1 MKELLIK
8 YGATPPPDPKKK
20 AQDKVKT
27 VAPAQPVKKVNER
40 LIPKEFVL
48 QILDKGHY
56 RPITDE
62 EFDLLKQELPD
73 IAMLFEDEATIE
85 KMPVPPIDESA
96 PIQYHWEKVAMR
108 MMKHLMKLNQAYLFL
123 EPVDPVKLQ
132 IPDYFDIITEPMD
145 FGTIKEKLSQ
155 HKYLNMSHFLRDVEL
170 VFKNCILYNGE
181 QSPVSLMC
189 R

>member
-8 YGATPPPDPKKK
+8 YGATPPPDPKQKK
-20 AQDKVKT
+20 AQEKAKAV
-27 VAPAQPVKKVNER
+27 VPAQPVKKVNER

-73 IAMLFEDEATIE
+73 IGLLFEDDAAIE
-85 KMPVPPIDESA
+85 KMAVPPVDESA

-108 MMKHLMKLNQAYLFL
+108 MMKHLMKLNQAWIFL
-123 EPVDPVKLQ
+123 EPVDPEKLQ
-132 IPDYFDIITEPMD
+132 IFDYFDIIQNPMD

-155 HKYLNMSHFLRDVEL
+155 HKYLNMQHFMQDVEL

-181 QSPVSLMC
+181 QSPVS
-189 R
+189 

>member
-1 MKELLIK
+1 MK
-8 YGATPPPDPKKK
+8 A
-20 AQDKVKT
+20 V
-27 VAPAQPVKKVNER
+27 VPAQPVKKVNER

-108 MMKHLMKLNQAYLFL
+108 MMKHLMKLN
-123 EPVDPVKLQ
+123 
-132 IPDYFDIITEPMD
+132 
-145 FGTIKEKLSQ
+145 
-155 HKYLNMSHFLRDVEL
+155 
-170 VFKNCILYNGE
+170 
-181 QSPVSLMC
+181 
-189 R
+189 